1 VVSVHPTLFRKLVRD
16 MRRQWPQFVTLSL
29 IVALGVAMFI
39 ASFGAYRNLTASYD
53 RLFETEHF
61 ADLWLTGGDVNGFVA
76 NARRDAAVAAA
87 ATRIQADLPIA
98 VGADKLRG
106 RIVGIPAAGVGATTL
121 LAGHD
126 PTADDQVLV
135 EHHMADHFGLRAG
148 DHVRVLTAQGWRQ
161 LTITGLV
168 SSTEYLWPSRD
179 RQDAFPL
186 PDNFGVLFAPDA
198 IATRITGT
206 PDNQALVRLHN
217 SADGAALN
225 RLITQ
230 ASAYGISDVVDR
242 ARQPSNSLLT
252 MDLHSLRWLAY
263 LFPALF
269 LSVAALMTYVLL
281 ARRVRA
287 ERPVIGVLIAG
298 GLPRRTVLWH
308 YMEFGLAAGVLGA
321 AAGVLGGAAGCSAL
335 SRSYLRVISLPESV
349 AVIGLEPAT
358 VLTGI
363 VFGLVVGMISAAA
376 PALLAFHTPPAAAMH
391 ASAPVDRGRPSI
403 VERLI
408 PPLRRLPVRWLLVLR
423 NIGRNRW
430 RTASTLV
437 GTTAALLL
445 VLASWL
451 LLNSMNAA
459 LDTEFN
465 VVQRADARIRYIQPV
480 DQGQLTQLTTIPG
493 VAEVEPSVEVPVVL
507 SANGR
512 SYATA
517 LFKLPAETKLHGF
530 RLTNGT
536 PTHLTGGGVLIGHGI
551 HDQLGIN
558 TGDRIT
564 VTTPGDAPMIMP
576 VTGLLNEALGTFAY
590 APIGPN
596 RPGHGQPIEATS
608 ALVRL
613 QPGADRNAVRKT
625 VMDSPNVAFYEEMS
639 ERKRVLDNYAG
650 LFYALMGA
658 MLILGGLMA
667 FAVIFTTMSVNIVER
682 RREVATLRGGGMP
695 HRIVARLI
703 TGENLLVTLLGIV
716 PGLILGALAAR
727 AFLAIYTNDELSI
740 DLVVPPATL
749 LISSAAV
756 LLAAGLSQ
764 WPGLRAIRNLD
775 LAAVVRERA
784 D

>member
-1 VVSVHPTLFRKLVRD
+1 
-16 MRRQWPQFVTLSL
+16 
-29 IVALGVAMFI
+29 
-39 ASFGAYRNLTASYD
+39 
-53 RLFETEHF
+53 
-61 ADLWLTGGDVNGFVA
+61 
-76 NARRDAAVAAA
+76 
-87 ATRIQADLPIA
+87 
-98 VGADKLRG
+98 
-106 RIVGIPAAGVGATTL
+106 
-121 LAGHD
+121 
-126 PTADDQVLV
+126 
-135 EHHMADHFGLRAG
+135 
-148 DHVRVLTAQGWRQ
+148 
-161 LTITGLV
+161 
-168 SSTEYLWPSRD
+168 
-179 RQDAFPL
+179 
-186 PDNFGVLFAPDA
+186 
-198 IATRITGT
+198 
-206 PDNQALVRLHN
+206 
-217 SADGAALN
+217 
-225 RLITQ
+225 
-230 ASAYGISDVVDR
+230 
-242 ARQPSNSLLT
+242 
-252 MDLHSLRWLAY
+252 
-263 LFPALF
+263 
-269 LSVAALMTYVLL
+269 
-281 ARRVRA
+281 
-287 ERPVIGVLIAG
+287 
-298 GLPRRTVLWH
+298 
-308 YMEFGLAAGVLGA
+308 
-321 AAGVLGGAAGCSAL
+321 
-335 SRSYLRVISLPESV
+335 
-349 AVIGLEPAT
+349 
-358 VLTGI
+358 
-363 VFGLVVGMISAAA
+363 
-376 PALLAFHTPPAAAMH
+376 
-391 ASAPVDRGRPSI
+391 
-403 VERLI
+403 
-408 PPLRRLPVRWLLVLR
+408 
-423 NIGRNRW
+423 
-430 RTASTLV
+430 
-437 GTTAALLL
+437 
-445 VLASWL
+445 
-451 LLNSMNAA
+451 
-459 LDTEFN
+459 
-465 VVQRADARIRYIQPV
+465 
-480 DQGQLTQLTTIPG
+480 LTTIPG